1 MHDPKLFATR
11 FPGETWQAWT
21 AFLAALFGLPLTDD
35 QLDVYRACTGR
46 SAPPEGG
53 FDEAFVVAG
62 RRSGKSSILAMI
74 AVFLAAFEDWRQ
86 RLAPGERGVVMIV
99 AADRK
104 QARVIFR
111 YAEALVDGVPM
122 LANMVMR
129 RTSENGGDKLVHGSG
144 GISQPR
150 AE

>member
-1 MHDPKLFATR
+1 
-11 FPGETWQAWT
+11 
-21 AFLAALFGLPLTDD
+21 
-35 QLDVYRACTGR
+35 
-46 SAPPEGG
+46 
-53 FDEAFVVAG
+53 
-62 RRSGKSSILAMI
+62 MI

-122 LANMVMR
+122 LANMVTR